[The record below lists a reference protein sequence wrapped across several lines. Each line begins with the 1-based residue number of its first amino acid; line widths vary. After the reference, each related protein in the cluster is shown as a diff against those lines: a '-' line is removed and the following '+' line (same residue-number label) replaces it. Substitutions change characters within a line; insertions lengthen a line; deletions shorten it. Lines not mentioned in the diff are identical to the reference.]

1 MSIYKS
7 EVLGHVT
14 HLQRISGHE
23 GDIDDVRLIEHH
35 GVDESVL
42 PLDAVLPNRRVTAV
56 EVEP

>member
-1 MSIYKS
+1 
-7 EVLGHVT
+7 VT